1 MNTKQRPSKME
12 RQTNSQVQR
21 YDDIETLRR
30 YIGLANTNGATA
42 LIKTL
47 LKQADGSVS
56 RVKLEL
62 KRSATGSK
70 INAGEVIKRYYRNE
84 VLPGRLSNDNMTNE
98 HDNNDI
104 PGSIMYLTVNYN
116 EPQLRGTKKGGDTSE
131 SAYYNRLI
139 QEARE
144 TQEAREQQRQAMW
157 AEWLDMRRT

>member
-1 MNTKQRPSKME
+1 ME
-12 RQTNSQVQR
+12 RQTTNSQVQR

-56 RVKLEL
+56 RVKMEL
-62 KRSATGSK
+62 KRSAKGST
-70 INAGEVIKRYYRNE
+70 ISAREVILRNYRNE
-84 VLPGRLSNDNMTNE
+84 LLLGSSNDNKTNE
-98 HDNNDI
+98 YDNNDI

-131 SAYYNRLI
+131 SGYYNRLI

-144 TQEAREQQRQAMW
+144 QRQAMLT
-157 AEWLDMRRT
+157 EWQDMRRSRSSV

>member
-1 MNTKQRPSKME
+1 ME

-70 INAGEVIKRYYRNE
+70 INAREVIKRYYRSE
-84 VLPGRLSNDNMTNE
+84 VLRGSLNHNMTNE

-144 TQEAREQQRQAMW
+144 RQRQAMW